1 MLNKATIMIID
12 KGRYTPTWSKDLSP
26 NLQLKDGWR

>member
-12 KGRYTPTWSKDLSP
+12 KARYTPTWRTNLSP
-26 NLQLKDGWR
+26 NLQLKDEWR